1 MGCCFSKELTTSKNN
16 EKTGLLQK
24 SVEEEAP
31 ENRISKTLPSI
42 LETVESKELHA
53 AEKTANGTA
62 ALVSIECIHTDN
74 CMESNPKRGFWGR
87 KTKYRSY
94 RSVENTDSKQVTKRK
109 YNRPFNFF
117 LSFSHI
123 LKVFKRYENLEK
135 SKEKE
140 DWDGSERII
149 ENTNRNTQCVNNTE
163 ISQCNSHNGNK
174 YILAREPCSLDCISP
189 SWEPV
194 TLDQG
199 SQEENLV
206 NMSYL
211 EYYPVKCEHSQTQ
224 NEIVENVQDNSH
236 DSHRKISDTSCR
248 QTAVPAFTYID
259 IDHRQR
265 RREEFYSICI
275 VDAEDLKMDE
285 EMPATEHGA
294 IAADVD
300 NSAVTVEGMC
310 NVVCPLDTRKEFAIL
325 QSAQVEAEFNTQ
337 KEPSVGEEEHRSNLQ
352 KNETKECRHMDV
364 QSSYN
369 DLLASSCQT
378 YKLNMDNIAT
388 DGLRALVYDEFP
400 ENRIQGLDTL
410 DSSVSLNESI
420 NRNNKSVK
428 FVNAL
433 GEERYSYSKSV
444 KCVDGSTSDILLALN
459 AKEYNS
465 GKTKRNCNT
474 ETTPFHLS
482 EPLLKTEKEANTKQK
497 LDDTGNLCFHLEC
510 HKIDSDSFSVKQDLE
525 NLSQEDSLLKPE
537 SQLNSSEKTNKF
549 QTMYCE
555 FRKEAPFT
563 ICQRDSKLEQL
574 LEDEEKYAD
583 EILCNLENAL
593 VANMIKVP
601 SKLKSVL
608 DFQTDMKGST
618 ETKMSNVLSSN
629 TMEDDN
635 HVSIIGQTP
644 SYQADNIRVE
654 TGCLRTSLRV
664 RNHTLASC
672 KPHNI
677 NTHAI
682 IQKENCLECQLSPA
696 LPENKSKLYDYS
708 SSFNKNSISS
718 VSFLAYS
725 NVNQMDFNY
734 KQDEL
739 WDKCSFHAMENELS
753 AGTDPARLTGGGVEM
768 VKQPKLEMLQRE
780 TVNNETENS
789 EPDSEVTIFDRDSN
803 TLSLNRDLMHN
814 QNVFSVMH
822 DRPVTLEDCTDD
834 RLKMGNSFRNH
845 ERASDQIFESQS
857 CLSPSSQRSYSDVL
871 QKQVRKCDVI
881 GNCEDTELGSVYVKR
896 PPEPS
901 AAELSE
907 TYEKC
912 VSDLQEPEFQR
923 GEENLFLNPSKEEN
937 VDVSNTSTDHEEAQT
952 SENIKWLGTKNT
964 ESENSSYI
972 LDAEMKSVKTIS
984 TANHEQT
991 ETCDLNTTDKDFCGV
1006 FTDPGQV
1013 DRYAATPSY
1022 ELPNVPVG
1030 ARELQQGNERCV
1042 LDLMEDILN
1051 ESENTCKLDTQNSQD
1066 EMGSQFLTLQTDDV
1080 DLTSQIFSDTIFS
1093 GNSEYLM
1100 GYLWNT
1106 ATSNTVMENDRQH
1119 VTNENFQNHP
1129 QDLTVSSFS
1138 IERDPYQLLVAK
1150 NGGIWGWQDEE
1161 LESTKVS
1168 ELNPNAK
1175 VWGNHMLHLEASGA
1189 TDGSVNKT
1197 WEEIPDHP
1205 PDSCKEGLD
1214 ANGDGD
1220 KKQQNAVLTE
1230 LQEPTLTVP
1239 GSDQRDMNPLALD
1252 NSEYESIHETTQTG
1266 GNDQLQPEGQ
1276 EDLRE
1281 VLKKTLEFCLSRENL
1296 ASDMYL
1302 ISQMDSDQ
1310 YVPIMTVANLDH
1322 VKKLSTDMDLIV
1334 EVLRSLPLVQVDE
1347 KGEKV
1352 RPNQNRCIVILREV
1366 PESTPIEEVEA
1377 LFRGDNLPKFINCE
1391 FAYNDNWFITF
1402 ESEADAQ
1409 QAYRYLREEVKT
1421 FQGKPI
1427 KARIKAKAIAINT
1440 FLPKN
1445 GYRPL
1450 DMNLYTQQRY
1460 TASFYLPPV
1469 YSPQQQFPLYSLIAP
1484 QTWSTTHSY
1493 LDPTLVTP
1501 FPNAGFINGFTS
1513 PTFKPPASPLT
1524 SLRQYPPRSRN
1535 PSKSHL
1541 RHTIPNAERGPG
1553 LLDSPTIFNFS
1564 ADRLIN
1570 GVRSPQTRQPG
1581 QNRTRM
1587 QNTTTSYTKRDIGT
1601 GRMEQT
1607 NIDSSPGLG
1616 RGRKN
1621 SYGYR
1626 KKREDKFTRG
1636 QTQSPPPPKPPSPS
1650 FELGL
1655 SSFPPLP
1662 GAAGNLK
1669 TEDLFENR
1677 LSSVIMGTSKER
1689 NLNVDASTNTIPS
1702 GIPREPLLPASP
1714 ALSGTFERSPSPS
1727 QSPDDSKVVD
1737 KQQRE
1742 TQSMERLSSTLST
1755 ACKSVQVNG
1764 AAIELRKPSYAEI
1777 CQRTT
1782 KDPPTLQPQKEQKPN
1797 TVACGKDERKPTET
1811 IEKNRE
1817 PPPTKSN
1824 PGQPKDQRRQ
1834 SGRRSPPPAVGKRLN
1849 KEQNTPPK
1857 SPQ

>member
-62 ALVSIECIHTDN
+62 AL
-74 CMESNPKRGFWGR
+74 
-87 KTKYRSY
+87 
-94 RSVENTDSKQVTKRK
+94 NTDSEQVTKRK

-174 YILAREPCSLDCISP
+174 YILAREPCSLDCISS
-189 SWEPV
+189 SWKPV
-194 TLDQG
+194 ALDQG
-199 SQEENLV
+199 SQEETLV

-211 EYYPVKCEHSQTQ
+211 EYYPVKCEYSRTQ
-224 NEIVENVQDNSH
+224 NEIMENVQDNSR

-259 IDHRQR
+259 IDHRQH

-310 NVVCPLDTRKEFAIL
+310 NVVCPLDTRKEFPIL

-337 KEPSVGEEEHRSNLQ
+337 KEPSVGEEEHRSILQ
-352 KNETKECRHMDV
+352 KNETKEYGHMDV

-369 DLLASSCQT
+369 DLLDSSCQT
-378 YKLNMDNIAT
+378 YKLNMDTIAT

-410 DSSVSLNESI
+410 DSNVSLNESI
-420 NRNNKSVK
+420 NRNNESVK

-433 GEERYSYSKSV
+433 GEEYSYSKSV
-444 KCVDGSTSDILLALN
+444 KRVDSSTSDLLLALN

-465 GKTKRNCNT
+465 GKTERNCNT

-482 EPLLKTEKEANTKQK
+482 EHLLKTEKEANTKQK
-497 LDDTGNLCFHLEC
+497 LDDTIGNLCFHLEC

-563 ICQRDSKLEQL
+563 TCERDSKLEQL

-593 VANMIKVP
+593 VANMIEVP

-618 ETKMSNVLSSN
+618 ETKMSNVLSPN

-677 NTHAI
+677 STHAI
-682 IQKENCLECQLSPA
+682 IRKENCLECQLSPA
-696 LPENKSKLYDYS
+696 LPENKGKLYDYS

-718 VSFLAYS
+718 VSLLAYS
-725 NVNQMDFNY
+725 NVNKMDLNY

-768 VKQPKLEMLQRE
+768 VKQPKLEMHQRE

-822 DRPVTLEDCTDD
+822 DRPVTLEDYTDD

-845 ERASDQIFESQS
+845 ERASNHIFGSPS

-881 GNCEDTELGSVYVKR
+881 GNCDDTELESVYIKR
-896 PPEPS
+896 PTEPS
-901 AAELSE
+901 AEELSE

-912 VSDLQEPEFQR
+912 LSDLQEPEFQR
-923 GEENLFLNPSKEEN
+923 GEENLCLNPSKEEN
-937 VDVSNTSTDHEEAQT
+937 VDVPNTSTDHAEAQT

-964 ESENSSYI
+964 ESENSSCI
-972 LDAEMKSVKTIS
+972 LDAEMKSLKTIS

-991 ETCDLNTTDKDFCGV
+991 ETCDLNSTDKDFCGV

-1022 ELPNVPVG
+1022 ELSNVPVG

-1066 EMGSQFLTLQTDDV
+1066 GMGSQFLTLQTDNA
-1080 DLTSQIFSDTIFS
+1080 DLTNQIFSDTIFS

-1106 ATSNTVMENDRQH
+1106 ATSNTVTENDRQH
-1119 VTNENFQNHP
+1119 ITNENFQNQP
-1129 QDLTVSSFS
+1129 QDLTVSSFAV
-1138 IERDPYQLLVAK
+1138 ERDPYQLLVAK
-1150 NGGIWGWQDEE
+1150 NGDIWGWQDEE
-1161 LESTKVS
+1161 FVS
-1168 ELNPNAK
+1168 IFIS
-1175 VWGNHMLHLEASGA
+1175 VHLFQWECLMY
-1189 TDGSVNKT
+1189 VN
-1197 WEEIPDHP
+1197 
-1205 PDSCKEGLD
+1205 
-1214 ANGDGD
+1214 
-1220 KKQQNAVLTE
+1220 
-1230 LQEPTLTVP
+1230 
-1239 GSDQRDMNPLALD
+1239 
-1252 NSEYESIHETTQTG
+1252 
-1266 GNDQLQPEGQ
+1266 
-1276 EDLRE
+1276 
-1281 VLKKTLEFCLSRENL
+1281 
-1296 ASDMYL
+1296 
-1302 ISQMDSDQ
+1302 
-1310 YVPIMTVANLDH
+1310 
-1322 VKKLSTDMDLIV
+1322 
-1334 EVLRSLPLVQVDE
+1334 
-1347 KGEKV
+1347 
-1352 RPNQNRCIVILREV
+1352 
-1366 PESTPIEEVEA
+1366 
-1377 LFRGDNLPKFINCE
+1377 IN
-1391 FAYNDNWFITF
+1391 
-1402 ESEADAQ
+1402 
-1409 QAYRYLREEVKT
+1409 
-1421 FQGKPI
+1421 
-1427 KARIKAKAIAINT
+1427 
-1440 FLPKN
+1440 
-1445 GYRPL
+1445 
-1450 DMNLYTQQRY
+1450 
-1460 TASFYLPPV
+1460 
-1469 YSPQQQFPLYSLIAP
+1469 
-1484 QTWSTTHSY
+1484 
-1493 LDPTLVTP
+1493 
-1501 FPNAGFINGFTS
+1501 
-1513 PTFKPPASPLT
+1513 
-1524 SLRQYPPRSRN
+1524 
-1535 PSKSHL
+1535 
-1541 RHTIPNAERGPG
+1541 
-1553 LLDSPTIFNFS
+1553 
-1564 ADRLIN
+1564 
-1570 GVRSPQTRQPG
+1570 
-1581 QNRTRM
+1581 
-1587 QNTTTSYTKRDIGT
+1587 
-1601 GRMEQT
+1601 
-1607 NIDSSPGLG
+1607 
-1616 RGRKN
+1616 
-1621 SYGYR
+1621 
-1626 KKREDKFTRG
+1626 
-1636 QTQSPPPPKPPSPS
+1636 
-1650 FELGL
+1650 
-1655 SSFPPLP
+1655 
-1662 GAAGNLK
+1662 
-1669 TEDLFENR
+1669 
-1677 LSSVIMGTSKER
+1677 
-1689 NLNVDASTNTIPS
+1689 
-1702 GIPREPLLPASP
+1702 
-1714 ALSGTFERSPSPS
+1714 
-1727 QSPDDSKVVD
+1727 
-1737 KQQRE
+1737 
-1742 TQSMERLSSTLST
+1742 
-1755 ACKSVQVNG
+1755 
-1764 AAIELRKPSYAEI
+1764 
-1777 CQRTT
+1777 
-1782 KDPPTLQPQKEQKPN
+1782 
-1797 TVACGKDERKPTET
+1797 
-1811 IEKNRE
+1811 
-1817 PPPTKSN
+1817 
-1824 PGQPKDQRRQ
+1824 
-1834 SGRRSPPPAVGKRLN
+1834 
-1849 KEQNTPPK
+1849 
-1857 SPQ
+1857 

>member
-62 ALVSIECIHTDN
+62 ALT
-74 CMESNPKRGFWGR
+74 
-87 KTKYRSY
+87 
-94 RSVENTDSKQVTKRK
+94 TDSEQVTKRK

-194 TLDQG
+194 ILDQG
-199 SQEENLV
+199 SQEETWV

-236 DSHRKISDTSCR
+236 DSHREISDTSCR

-259 IDHRQR
+259 IDHRQH

-285 EMPATEHGA
+285 EMPATDHGA

-310 NVVCPLDTRKEFAIL
+310 NVVCPLDTRKEFPIL
-325 QSAQVEAEFNTQ
+325 QSAQVEAE
-337 KEPSVGEEEHRSNLQ
+337 SNLQ
-352 KNETKECRHMDV
+352 KNETKEYSHMDV

-378 YKLNMDNIAT
+378 YKLNMGNIAT

-420 NRNNKSVK
+420 NRNNESVK

-433 GEERYSYSKSV
+433 GEEQYSYSKSV
-444 KCVDGSTSDILLALN
+444 KCVDSSTSDILLALN
-459 AKEYNS
+459 ATEYNS
-465 GKTKRNCNT
+465 GKTERNCNT

-482 EPLLKTEKEANTKQK
+482 EHLLKTEKEANTKQK
-497 LDDTGNLCFHLEC
+497 LDDTTGNLCFHLQC

-563 ICQRDSKLEQL
+563 TCERDSKLEQL

-677 NTHAI
+677 STHAI

-696 LPENKSKLYDYS
+696 LPENKGKLYDYS

-725 NVNQMDFNY
+725 NVNQMDLNY

-768 VKQPKLEMLQRE
+768 VKQPKLEMHQRE
-780 TVNNETENS
+780 TINNETENS

-845 ERASDQIFESQS
+845 ERASNHTFGSPS
-857 CLSPSSQRSYSDVL
+857 CLSPSQRSYSDL
-871 QKQVRKCDVI
+871 IQKQVRKCDVI
-881 GNCEDTELGSVYVKR
+881 
-896 PPEPS
+896 
-901 AAELSE
+901 
-907 TYEKC
+907 
-912 VSDLQEPEFQR
+912 
-923 GEENLFLNPSKEEN
+923 ENLFLSPSKEEN
-937 VDVSNTSTDHEEAQT
+937 IDVSNTSTDHAEAQT
-952 SENIKWLGTKNT
+952 NENIKWLGTKNT

-972 LDAEMKSVKTIS
+972 LDAEMKNLKTIS
-984 TANHEQT
+984 TTNHEQT

-1051 ESENTCKLDTQNSQD
+1051 ESENTCKLDAQNSED
-1066 EMGSQFLTLQTDDV
+1066 EMGSQFLTLQTDNV
-1080 DLTSQIFSDTIFS
+1080 DLTSQIFSDTIFN

-1106 ATSNTVMENDRQH
+1106 ATSNTVTENDRQH
-1119 VTNENFQNHP
+1119 VTNENFQNQP

-1161 LESTKVS
+1161 FVS
-1168 ELNPNAK
+1168 
-1175 VWGNHMLHLEASGA
+1175 
-1189 TDGSVNKT
+1189 
-1197 WEEIPDHP
+1197 I
-1205 PDSCKEGLD
+1205 
-1214 ANGDGD
+1214 
-1220 KKQQNAVLTE
+1220 
-1230 LQEPTLTVP
+1230 
-1239 GSDQRDMNPLALD
+1239 
-1252 NSEYESIHETTQTG
+1252 
-1266 GNDQLQPEGQ
+1266 
-1276 EDLRE
+1276 
-1281 VLKKTLEFCLSRENL
+1281 
-1296 ASDMYL
+1296 
-1302 ISQMDSDQ
+1302 
-1310 YVPIMTVANLDH
+1310 
-1322 VKKLSTDMDLIV
+1322 
-1334 EVLRSLPLVQVDE
+1334 
-1347 KGEKV
+1347 
-1352 RPNQNRCIVILREV
+1352 
-1366 PESTPIEEVEA
+1366 
-1377 LFRGDNLPKFINCE
+1377 FINM
-1391 FAYNDNWFITF
+1391 I
-1402 ESEADAQ
+1402 
-1409 QAYRYLREEVKT
+1409 
-1421 FQGKPI
+1421 
-1427 KARIKAKAIAINT
+1427 
-1440 FLPKN
+1440 
-1445 GYRPL
+1445 
-1450 DMNLYTQQRY
+1450 
-1460 TASFYLPPV
+1460 
-1469 YSPQQQFPLYSLIAP
+1469 
-1484 QTWSTTHSY
+1484 
-1493 LDPTLVTP
+1493 
-1501 FPNAGFINGFTS
+1501 
-1513 PTFKPPASPLT
+1513 
-1524 SLRQYPPRSRN
+1524 
-1535 PSKSHL
+1535 
-1541 RHTIPNAERGPG
+1541 
-1553 LLDSPTIFNFS
+1553 
-1564 ADRLIN
+1564 
-1570 GVRSPQTRQPG
+1570 
-1581 QNRTRM
+1581 
-1587 QNTTTSYTKRDIGT
+1587 
-1601 GRMEQT
+1601 
-1607 NIDSSPGLG
+1607 
-1616 RGRKN
+1616 
-1621 SYGYR
+1621 
-1626 KKREDKFTRG
+1626 
-1636 QTQSPPPPKPPSPS
+1636 
-1650 FELGL
+1650 
-1655 SSFPPLP
+1655 
-1662 GAAGNLK
+1662 
-1669 TEDLFENR
+1669 
-1677 LSSVIMGTSKER
+1677 
-1689 NLNVDASTNTIPS
+1689 
-1702 GIPREPLLPASP
+1702 
-1714 ALSGTFERSPSPS
+1714 
-1727 QSPDDSKVVD
+1727 
-1737 KQQRE
+1737 
-1742 TQSMERLSSTLST
+1742 
-1755 ACKSVQVNG
+1755 
-1764 AAIELRKPSYAEI
+1764 
-1777 CQRTT
+1777 
-1782 KDPPTLQPQKEQKPN
+1782 
-1797 TVACGKDERKPTET
+1797 
-1811 IEKNRE
+1811 
-1817 PPPTKSN
+1817 
-1824 PGQPKDQRRQ
+1824 
-1834 SGRRSPPPAVGKRLN
+1834 
-1849 KEQNTPPK
+1849 
-1857 SPQ
+1857 